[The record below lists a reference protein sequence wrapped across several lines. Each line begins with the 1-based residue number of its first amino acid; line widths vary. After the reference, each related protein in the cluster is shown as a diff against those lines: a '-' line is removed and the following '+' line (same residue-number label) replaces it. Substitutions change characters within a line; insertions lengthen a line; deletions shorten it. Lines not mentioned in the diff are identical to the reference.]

1 MIIHILWP
9 DLNREKVNTSTVFFF
24 CSKTIDC

>member
-1 MIIHILWP
+1 MIINILMP
-9 DLNREKVNTSTVFFF
+9 DLKRQKVNTSTVFFF